1 MRPDLRTLLAVGAVA
16 IAAASLEAQSV
27 RVTERVITGRNIRTD
42 SLMDRILEGE
52 VTDVKRIVTTWR
64 EREAQLVREI
74 RATPETDAA
83 SRRRLEEQLALH
95 SRDGFAIMS
104 AIQAR
109 CMDERLPRPAG
120 YLGLNLTNT
129 FVMEGNAPKS
139 LGTIVTSVEPASP
152 AERAG
157 FQRNDRILALGG
169 LDARERT
176 PDISAQL
183 VPGRSVAVRLERNG
197 TARDVTVQVAQRPES
212 FGDSCGEFE
221 RALVPMVVPG
231 PGRVIVE
238 GNGGR
243 SRAVVVEGGPLA
255 VRRPE
260 VEQEMSLFVFGPG
273 AMTNTARAFFAGAE
287 FRALD
292 ADWVE
297 VLGVRQGVIVSA
309 VANGS
314 AAYASGLKGGDVVT
328 AVDRSPVASP
338 ELLVQ
343 LLGTSDA
350 REATLSVVRAKER
363 KTVTLKWDRR

>member
-1 MRPDLRTLLAVGAVA
+1 MRTDLRTLLAFGVVALAGAA
-16 IAAASLEAQSV
+16 LEAQTV
-27 RVTERVITGRNIRTD
+27 RVTDRVTERRNVRTD
-42 SLMDRILEGE
+42 SLMDRILQGE
-52 VTDVKRIVTTWR
+52 VGDVKRIVASWR
-64 EREAQLVREI
+64 DREAQLVREI
-74 RATPETDAA
+74 RATPESDVAA
-83 SRRRLEEQLALH
+83 RRRLEKQLSLH

-120 YLGLNLTNT
+120 YLGLNLTNIFT
-129 FVMEGNAPKS
+129 VEGNAPKS
-139 LGTIVTSVEPASP
+139 LGTTVTSVEPGSP

-157 FQRNDRILALGG
+157 FQRNDRILTLGG

-176 PDISAQL
+176 PDIAAQL
-183 VPGRSVAVRLERNG
+183 VPGRSVVVRVERNG
-197 TARDVTVQVAQRPES
+197 AARDVTVPVAQRPES

-221 RALVPMVVPG
+221 RALVPMVMPG

-238 GNGGR
+238 GPGGR
-243 SRAVVVEGGPLA
+243 SRAVVVEGTRLMMPRA
-255 VRRPE
+255 E
-260 VEQEMSLFVFGPG
+260 TEQEMGLFVFGPG
-273 AMTNTARAFFAGAE
+273 AMTNSARAFFAGAE

-292 ADWVE
+292 ADWIE

>member
-1 MRPDLRTLLAVGAVA
+1 MRTDLRTLLALGAVA
-16 IAAASLEAQSV
+16 IAGAALEAQTV
-27 RVTERVITGRNIRTD
+27 RVTERVITGRTIRTD

-52 VTDVKRIVTTWR
+52 VTDVKRIVASWR
-64 EREAQLVREI
+64 EREAQLIREI
-74 RATPETDAA
+74 RATPESDAPA
-83 SRRRLEEQLALH
+83 RRRLEEQLSLH

-109 CMDERLPRPAG
+109 CMDERQPRPAG
-120 YLGLNLTNT
+120 YLGLNLTNV
-129 FVMEGNAPKS
+129 FMLEGNAPKA
-139 LGTIVTSVEPASP
+139 LGTTVTSVEPGSP

-157 FQRNDRILALGG
+157 FQRNDRILSLGG

-176 PDISAQL
+176 PDIAAQL
-183 VPGRSVAVRLERNG
+183 VPGRSVVVRVERNG
-197 TARDVTVQVAQRPES
+197 VARDVTVPVAQRPES

-231 PGRVIVE
+231 PGRLIVE
-238 GNGGR
+238 GTGGR
-243 SRAVVVEGGPLA
+243 PRAVVVEGAPL
-255 VRRPE
+255 VMRRSDPD
-260 VEQEMSLFVFGPG
+260 QEMGLFVFGPG